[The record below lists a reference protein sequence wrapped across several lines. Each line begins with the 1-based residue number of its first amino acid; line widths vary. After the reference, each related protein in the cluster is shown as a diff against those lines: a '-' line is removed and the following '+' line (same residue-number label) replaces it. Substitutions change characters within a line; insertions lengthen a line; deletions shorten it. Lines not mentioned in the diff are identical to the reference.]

1 MAHDKR
7 ADQLIEGLRHELL
20 NLLNFG
26 ERDCRGAVSG
36 SAKVAWMKDFRFT
49 TCDVFTDRMFSGNPL
64 AVLTDARGL
73 DDQAM
78 QSIAREFNFSETTF
92 VTPPADKRNTARVR
106 IFTPTRELPFAGH
119 PTVGTA
125 FVLASAGAADNASE
139 LVLEENVGPVRVR
152 IERANGKV
160 VRCTFTSARLP
171 ERFEAAPPSRRTLA
185 DMLQLA
191 VDEVAAPA
199 EVWSCGVPYLVTHV
213 ASSDALMRA
222 QLDLTR
228 WREALAGFVTHEVYP
243 IAQIDQSTWQ
253 VRMFAPGAGVAED
266 PATGSA
272 AAALA
277 GWLVRQGPSQ
287 SGTRCWTVLQG
298 EAVNRPSRIELE
310 ADVADGVVQAV
321 RVGGASVMVSE
332 GGLRL

>member
-1 MAHDKR
+1 M
-7 ADQLIEGLRHELL
+7 
-20 NLLNFG
+20 
-26 ERDCRGAVSG
+26 RDHRYY
-36 SAKVAWMKDFRFT
+36 

-92 VTPPADKRNTARVR
+92 VTPPADKRHTARVR
-106 IFTPTRELPFAGH
+106 IFTPSRELPFAGH

-125 FVLASAGAADNASE
+125 FVLASMGAASGVSE
-139 LVLEENVGPVRVR
+139 LVLEENVGPVPVH
-152 IERANGKV
+152 IERDGSRI

-171 ERFEAAPPSRRTLA
+171 EHIEASAPSRAALA
-185 DMLQLA
+185 GVLQLG
-191 VDEVAAPA
+191 VDDITASA
-199 EVWSCGVPYLVTHV
+199 EVWSCGVPYLIVRV
-213 ASSDALMRA
+213 ASPDALTRA
-222 QLDLTR
+222 QLDLMH
-228 WREALAGFVTHEVYP
+228 WRQTLAGFVTQEVYP
-243 IAQIDQSTWQ
+243 IAQLDESTWS

-277 GWLVRQGPSQ
+277 GWLVRHMPTQ
-287 SGTRCWTVLQG
+287 SGTLHWTVLQG
-298 EAVNRPSRIELE
+298 EAVGRPSRIELE
-310 ADVADGVVQAV
+310 ADVSHGAVQAV

-332 GGLRL
+332 GTLRL

>member
-1 MAHDKR
+1 
-7 ADQLIEGLRHELL
+7 
-20 NLLNFG
+20 
-26 ERDCRGAVSG
+26 
-36 SAKVAWMKDFRFT
+36 MKDFHFT

-92 VTPPADKRNTARVR
+92 VTAPADSRNTARVR

-125 FVLASAGAADNASE
+125 FVLASADWDKAAE
-139 LVLEENVGPVRVR
+139 LVLEENIGPVPVR
-152 IERANGKV
+152 IERDNGRI

-171 ERFEAAPPSRRTLA
+171 ECIESAPPTRRTVA
-185 DMLQLA
+185 DMLQIA
-191 VDEVAAPA
+191 VDEVAGSP
-199 EVWSCGVPYLVTHV
+199 EVWSCGVPYLVTPIATSH
-213 ASSDALMRA
+213 ALMRA
-222 QLDLTR
+222 QLDLMR
-228 WREALAGFVTHEVYP
+228 WRDALAGFITQEVYP
-243 IAQIDQSTWQ
+243 IAQLDASTWR

-277 GWLVRQGPSQ
+277 GWLVRRDPRP
-287 SGTRCWTVLQG
+287 SGTRRWTVLQG
-298 EAVNRPSRIELE
+298 EAVGRPSQIELE
-310 ADVADGVVQAV
+310 ADVHDGIAQAV
-321 RVGGASVMVSE
+321 RVGGASVLVSE
-332 GGLRL
+332 GVLRL

>member
-1 MAHDKR
+1 M
-7 ADQLIEGLRHELL
+7 
-20 NLLNFG
+20 
-26 ERDCRGAVSG
+26 RDHRYY
-36 SAKVAWMKDFRFT
+36 

-92 VTPPADKRNTARVR
+92 VTPPADRRHTARVR
-106 IFTPTRELPFAGH
+106 IFTPSRELPFAGH

-125 FVLASAGAADNASE
+125 FVLASMGAASGVNE
-139 LVLEENVGPVRVR
+139 LVLEENVGPVPVH
-152 IERANGKV
+152 IERAGSRI

-171 ERFEAAPPSRRTLA
+171 EHIEASAPSRTALA
-185 DMLQLA
+185 GMLQLG
-191 VDEVAAPA
+191 VDDITASA
-199 EVWSCGVPYLVTHV
+199 EVWSCGVPYLIVRV
-213 ASSDALMRA
+213 ASPDALARA
-222 QLDLTR
+222 QLDLTH
-228 WREALAGFVTHEVYP
+228 WRETLSGFVTQEVYP
-243 IAQIDQSTWQ
+243 IAQVDESTWS

-277 GWLVRQGPSQ
+277 GWLVRHAPTQ
-287 SGTRCWTVLQG
+287 SSTLHWTVLQG
-298 EAVNRPSRIELE
+298 EAVGRPSRIELE
-310 ADVADGVVQAV
+310 ADVSNGAVQAV

-332 GGLRL
+332 GTLRL